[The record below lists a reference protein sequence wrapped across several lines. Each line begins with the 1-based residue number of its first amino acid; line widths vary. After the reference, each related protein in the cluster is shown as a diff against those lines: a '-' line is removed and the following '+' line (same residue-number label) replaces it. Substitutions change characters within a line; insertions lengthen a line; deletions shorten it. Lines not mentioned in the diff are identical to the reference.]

1 MASRSIREPADAGTP
16 PTSEREALLRD
27 ALTARAQAEAAR
39 ARAEMALREAEE
51 ARALAD
57 AARARHEFLAAA
69 GRAMAVSM
77 DYRTTLG
84 EVVRAA
90 VPVLADWCAVTMVG
104 TDGELDVIALAHA
117 DGSKQERALQLL
129 RRHPPLHGSDA
140 GAPKVVRTGET
151 ELLTAIDPAAL
162 AAAAGDD
169 EGRRAALDELRMVAL
184 LTVPLKTPTRVIG
197 AITFALS
204 SAGRRFAGEDVEVAA
219 SLAARAALHV
229 QNARMYSERSHIAQT
244 LQRSLLPPELPRIPG
259 IDLAAGYRA
268 AGDQHEVG
276 GDFYDAY
283 RAADGDWIVFLG
295 DVCGKG
301 AEAAALTSLTRH
313 TLFAAALRGS
323 DALASVR
330 LANDALLARGDGLRF
345 ATLVHL
351 RVRPR
356 DGGGAQVRITN
367 AGHLPPFLARADG
380 TIEETTAAG
389 TLLGIFADPSFT
401 QQDLELAPGDL
412 LLLYTDGITEL
423 RTADLGFGVRT
434 LKETLR
440 SRAGCS
446 AAVIVEALERRVL
459 ELQDG
464 QPRDDIATVALRA
477 LGADE
482 RDR

>member
-1 MASRSIREPADAGTP
+1 
-16 PTSEREALLRD
+16 
-27 ALTARAQAEAAR
+27 
-39 ARAEMALREAEE
+39 MALRDAEE

-57 AARARHEFLAAA
+57 AARARHELLAAA
-69 GRAMAVSM
+69 GRAMAVSL
-77 DYRTTLG
+77 DYRTTLA

-117 DGSKQERALQLL
+117 DGSEQERASKLL
-129 RRHPPLHGSDA
+129 RRHPPRPGCEV
-140 GAPKVVRTGET
+140 GAAKVVRTGET
-151 ELLTAIDPAAL
+151 ELLTALDPAAL
-162 AAAAGDD
+162 AATAAGDD
-169 EGRRAALDELRMVAL
+169 EGRRAALEELGIIAV

-204 SAGRRFAGEDVEVAA
+204 
-219 SLAARAALHV
+219 AARAALHV

-259 IDLAAGYRA
+259 IDLAAGYRP

-276 GDFYDAY
+276 GDFYDAF
-283 RAADGDWIVFLG
+283 RAVGGDWIVFLG

-367 AGHLPPFLARADG
+367 AGHLPPFLMRADG
-380 TIEETTAAG
+380 AIEETTATG

-401 QQDLELAPGDL
+401 QQDVELAPGDL

-423 RTADLGFGVRT
+423 RTADLGFGVQT

-446 AAVIVEALERRVL
+446 AAAIVEALERRVL

-482 RDR
+482 RDE